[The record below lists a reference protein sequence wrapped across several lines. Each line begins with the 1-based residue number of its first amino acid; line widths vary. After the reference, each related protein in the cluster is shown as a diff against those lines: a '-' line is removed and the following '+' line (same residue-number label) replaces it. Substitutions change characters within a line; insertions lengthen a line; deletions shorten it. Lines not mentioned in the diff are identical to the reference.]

1 MSGSSPRDRPPGR
14 RRGRPRRGGPG
25 GRAADRGRDVPAPDA
40 PERGPLPLPRLA
52 RAAAVAAA
60 VALAAAGCDDQLKHV
75 DTFAFM
81 VDGPAVETY
90 EQQPRPH
97 PEGAVSVDGG
107 RRTYTLNQ
115 ADTAL
120 TNPLEPSTENIREGQ
135 RAWTDFCLPCH
146 GEGGAGDGPVINTSG
161 DHPQRLPPL
170 PTADLLSDR
179 TRGYTD
185 GYLYGMISNG
195 RGLMPGYRRIPR
207 ETRWQLVLYV
217 RHLQRTAAG
226 ESESSGAGD
235 AGSGDAGSAAASE
248 SSQSTE
254 GDGE

>member
-1 MSGSSPRDRPPGR
+1 MSA
-14 RRGRPRRGGPG
+14 RGRGAR
-25 GRAADRGRDVPAPDA
+25 
-40 PERGPLPLPRLA
+40 PLARLG

-90 EQQPRPH
+90 EEQPRSH
-97 PEGAVSVDGG
+97 PEGAVPVDGG

-135 RAWTDFCLPCH
+135 RAWVDFCLPCH
-146 GEGGAGDGPVINTSG
+146 GESGAGDGPVVNDTG
-161 DHPQRLPPL
+161 EHPRRLPAL

-185 GYLYGMISNG
+185 GYLYGMITNG

-217 RHLQRTAAG
+217 RHLQRTAAQSG
-226 ESESSGAGD
+226 SGSADAGAAGAG
-235 AGSGDAGSAAASE
+235 SE
-248 SSQSTE
+248 SSQATE